1 MGEITVGIKRN
12 LIGKRFGKLTVVG
25 KEKETVNR
33 YCVWHCRCDCGN
45 EVNVNTKQL
54 QRGTVSN
61 CGCVPKTNA
70 RNGCQAENL
79 EGRRFG
85 SLTVIRRVENV
96 KGRTCW
102 LCQCDCGN
110 QTRVIAKNLKAGKV
124 KSCGCMP
131 HKMKRYVV
139 DIANERFGRL
149 TALYP
154 TKRRD
159 NKGSVYWQCICDCGQ
174 KVEVTENCLVHG
186 NYRSCGCLQKEI
198 QDNIPNQLQRVDG
211 TCIEWLEKRKFRS
224 DNTSGFRGV
233 YRTKNGRY
241 RVTIGF
247 KKKRFYIGTYG
258 KYEEA
263 VEARLEIEHLIHDG
277 FVQAYYDWKKK
288 AEQDEVWAEENPL
301 QFEVERRNGDL
312 YVINSMEFE

>member
-1 MGEITVGIKRN
+1 MGKRQN
-12 LIGKRFGKLTVVG
+12 LIGRRFGKLTVIG
-25 KEKETVNR
+25 KEKETRNR
-33 YCVWHCRCDCGN
+33 YCVWRCRCDCGN
-45 EVNVNTKQL
+45 EVNISTKQL
-54 QRGTVSN
+54 QRGTILN

-70 RNGCQAENL
+70 RNGCKAENL

-85 SLTVIRRVENV
+85 NLTVIRRVENV

-102 LCQCDCGN
+102 LCQCDCGG
-110 QTRVIAKNLKAGKV
+110 QKKVTAKNLKAGKV
-124 KSCGCMP
+124 KSCGCL
-131 HKMKRYVV
+131 R
-139 DIANERFGRL
+139 
-149 TALYP
+149 
-154 TKRRD
+154 
-159 NKGSVYWQCICDCGQ
+159 
-174 KVEVTENCLVHG
+174 
-186 NYRSCGCLQKEI
+186 KEI
-198 QDNIPNQLQRVDG
+198 QENIPNQLQRVDG

-288 AEQDEVWAEENPL
+288 AEQDKVWADENPL

-312 YVINSMEFE
+312 YVVNSMDYE